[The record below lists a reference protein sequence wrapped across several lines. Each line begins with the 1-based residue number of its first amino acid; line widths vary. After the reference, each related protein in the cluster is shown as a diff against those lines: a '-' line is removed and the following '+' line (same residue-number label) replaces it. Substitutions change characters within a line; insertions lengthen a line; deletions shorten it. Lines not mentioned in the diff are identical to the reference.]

1 MLVGI
6 LLEMGKNK
14 ANYLWD
20 AQISCH
26 KKASN
31 FKRPI
36 KGLDKKVNSRI
47 NNRMV
52 NRKINGTRENA
63 DGEAQPAGS
72 ASLWIGRGEKA
83 RCKQGDLQSHGNA
96 CQQASQRASRDTDV
110 PSGVGCLMT
119 TWTRFVFFRIC
130 REAKWVVAEN
140 MTIHSEVAQLNAQ
153 VGKGRRPFCKENTK
167 DFPEYPHSE
176 RSCAHL

>member
-1 MLVGI
+1 MLVGS
-6 LLEMGKNK
+6 LSKMGKNK

-96 CQQASQRASRDTDV
+96 CQQASQRASRDTAV
-110 PSGVGCLMT
+110 PSGGGCLMT
-119 TWTRFVFFRIC
+119 TGTRFVFYRIC
-130 REAKWVVAEN
+130 REAIRVVAEN

-153 VGKGRRPFCKENTK
+153 VGKGRLPFSKEYTK
-167 DFPEYPHSE
+167 EFPEYPQSE